1 MGIIAFIILETV
13 TYQLVSIW
21 FAIGALGGMIAAF
34 SGVNFYVQ
42 MAVFI
47 AVSFI
52 CILCLRPISMKF
64 FKPRNVETNAQSLV
78 GKEVL
83 ITSDVDNIRG
93 LGEGKVDGKVW
104 TVRSIDNSHV
114 LKGETAVIEK
124 IEGVKLMLKRKDDLK
139 PLAIILLLII
149 ILVIIVANIKI
160 VPQAHSYIIERL
172 GGYYATWG
180 VGLHFKVPFIDRIAK
195 KVNLKN
201 TLLTFRRTC
210 YNKG

>member
-1 MGIIAFIILETV
+1 MEQAVIWILGIIAFIILETV

-42 MAVFI
+42 MAV
-47 AVSFI
+47 FI

-124 IEGVKLMLKRKDDLK
+124 IEGVKLIVKRKDD
-139 PLAIILLLII
+139 
-149 ILVIIVANIKI
+149 
-160 VPQAHSYIIERL
+160 
-172 GGYYATWG
+172 
-180 VGLHFKVPFIDRIAK
+180 
-195 KVNLKN
+195 
-201 TLLTFRRTC
+201 
-210 YNKG
+210 

>member
-1 MGIIAFIILETV
+1 MEQAVIWILGIITFIILEAV

-52 CILCLRPISMKF
+52 CILCLRPLSMKF

-124 IEGVKLMLKRKDDLK
+124 IEGVKLIVKRKDD
-139 PLAIILLLII
+139 
-149 ILVIIVANIKI
+149 
-160 VPQAHSYIIERL
+160 
-172 GGYYATWG
+172 
-180 VGLHFKVPFIDRIAK
+180 
-195 KVNLKN
+195 
-201 TLLTFRRTC
+201 
-210 YNKG
+210 

>member
-1 MGIIAFIILETV
+1 MEQAVIWILGIIAFIILETV

-52 CILCLRPISMKF
+52 CIRPISMKF

-124 IEGVKLMLKRKDDLK
+124 IEGVKLIVKRKDD
-139 PLAIILLLII
+139 
-149 ILVIIVANIKI
+149 
-160 VPQAHSYIIERL
+160 
-172 GGYYATWG
+172 
-180 VGLHFKVPFIDRIAK
+180 
-195 KVNLKN
+195 
-201 TLLTFRRTC
+201 
-210 YNKG
+210 

>member
-1 MGIIAFIILETV
+1 
-13 TYQLVSIW
+13 
-21 FAIGALGGMIAAF
+21 MIAAF

-64 FKPRNVETNAQSLV
+64 FNPRNVETNAQSLV

-114 LKGETAVIEK
+114 LKGESAVIEK
-124 IEGVKLMLKRKDDLK
+124 IEGVKLIVKRKDD
-139 PLAIILLLII
+139 
-149 ILVIIVANIKI
+149 
-160 VPQAHSYIIERL
+160 
-172 GGYYATWG
+172 
-180 VGLHFKVPFIDRIAK
+180 
-195 KVNLKN
+195 
-201 TLLTFRRTC
+201 
-210 YNKG
+210 

>member
-1 MGIIAFIILETV
+1 MEQAVIWILGIIAFIILEAV

-34 SGVNFYVQ
+34 SGVRISMFKW
-42 MAVFI
+42 
-47 AVSFI
+47 
-52 CILCLRPISMKF
+52 LCLLRYHLFVYCVYDRLSMKF

-124 IEGVKLMLKRKDDLK
+124 IEGVKLIVKRKDD
-139 PLAIILLLII
+139 
-149 ILVIIVANIKI
+149 
-160 VPQAHSYIIERL
+160 
-172 GGYYATWG
+172 
-180 VGLHFKVPFIDRIAK
+180 
-195 KVNLKN
+195 
-201 TLLTFRRTC
+201 
-210 YNKG
+210 